1 MRWMIV
7 LLLFAGCAQ
16 TAQERLAE
24 LTTDGVHLY
33 RQGAYRNAQETFRA
47 ALEIRPNDPD
57 LLFNFARCHEK
68 MGNQAEADK
77 VYQECLQVAPDHPEA
92 RHAVVARLVETGR
105 RDEASRQV
113 SLWLRGSPKQAAPYI
128 EDGWLYA
135 QDRDLD
141 TAWQRYQQ
149 AYTIDPRNPRLLAE
163 MAEVHEK
170 RDRADRAF
178 VLYERSLESDP
189 DQPAIKAKIKELQAK
204 GVSRPHPD

>member
-1 MRWMIV
+1 MRRMFV
-7 LLLFAGCAQ
+7 LLLLAGCAQ
-16 TAQERLAE
+16 TGQERLAE

-33 RQGAYRNAQETFRA
+33 RQGAYRDARETFRA
-47 ALEIRPNDPD
+47 ALALRPNDPD
-57 LLFNFARCHEK
+57 LLFDLARCDEK
-68 MGNQAEADK
+68 MGNQGEADK
-77 VYQECLQVAPDHPEA
+77 GYQECIRNAPNHAEA
-92 RHAVVARLVETGR
+92 RHAVVARLVATGR

-113 SLWLRGSPKQAAPYI
+113 SEWMRASPKLAGPYI

-135 QDRDLD
+135 QERDLD
-141 TAWQRYQQ
+141 PAWSRYQQ
-149 AYTIDPRNPRLLAE
+149 AYTVDPRNPRLLAE
-163 MAEVHEK
+163 MAAIHEL